1 MPLVHSWSWNAIS
14 DVYKNAIFVINL
26 CKKDYNFTMHT
37 CKQIIDWSQ
46 KQPRPILQD
55 QDRKISVSSGLDQ
68 DHSLEDYISD
78 MRSDLV

>member
-1 MPLVHSWSWNAIS
+1 
-14 DVYKNAIFVINL
+14 
-26 CKKDYNFTMHT
+26 MHT

-46 KQPRPILQD
+46 KQPRSILQD
-55 QDRKISVSSGLDQ
+55 QDRKISFSSGLDQ